1 MAQTPRS
8 STAYVHRQTSLW
20 PTAVLAIP
28 AIIGLIVTSTLVV
41 VNDVGVWSTT
51 SFAVLLLVA
60 VVRFPLATLETEV
73 ADRPL
78 GPTTTIAIADITPHE
93 QVRLTW
99 YYGFG
104 GREWLLARR
113 ATLWSSSGRDAI
125 EVRHV
130 DGRGR
135 DKRVYIGSD
144 DAGGLAAALTAVTR
158 GRTSG

>member
-73 ADRPL
+73 ADGELRARFRPL
-78 GPTTTIAIADITPHE
+78 GPTTTIAIDDITTHE
-93 QVRLTW
+93 QVRLPW

-144 DAGGLAAALTAVTR
+144 DAGGLAAALTA
-158 GRTSG
+158 